1 MLNNIQ
7 QNFKRFKIRHLLAL
21 IFLFVVALLA
31 GFISQANQTFMNA
44 NFVKKYFTMRSKYLK
59 LKLLLSI
66 AFMAPAL
73 KNLLVL

>member
-44 NFVKKYFTMRSKYLK
+44 NFVKKYFK

-66 AFMAPAL
+66 TFMAPAL
-73 KNLLVL
+73 KNLLAL

>member
-44 NFVKKYFTMRSKYLK
+44 NFVKKYLK
-59 LKLLLSI
+59 ML
-66 AFMAPAL
+66 
-73 KNLLVL
+73 